1 MANQTSPAALI
12 VNNRPASHEDFTQLL
27 ALLKKRHISS
37 PPSAEERRNRL
48 LRAIRLLKQNKEAFA
63 AAYSKDFG
71 FRSPINTLIS
81 DILGSVAALQY
92 AYDHLPAWMESE
104 ARDSPFPDTQAF
116 IDYRPLGV
124 IGIISP
130 WNFPLVLTFGPLA
143 DVIAAGNI
151 AVIKPSSSTPNGSAL
166 LCKLIGE
173 HFSPEEIST
182 VQGHNAGTFFAAQ
195 PFDHLVFTGSTATGK
210 QIMSAA
216 AENLTPVTLELGGKS
231 PVIISESSDLRQA
244 VERILTVKTFNAGQI
259 CISPDYVLVPRR
271 KIGEFVAHA
280 QAFIASSYP
289 TLRDNPDY
297 TAIINAKA
305 FRRLHGLVKEAAS
318 LGAEVFELNP
328 ANENLDSEALHK
340 MAPTLLVNVPDSALV
355 MREEIFGP
363 VLPVQGYATYAEC
376 IDTINRMPRPLAAY
390 YFGHEQAEI
399 DQLREHTLS
408 GSLVIN
414 DVMSHVLLHDIPFGG
429 VGASGI
435 GAYHGIEGFKRFSHA
450 RPVFIQSAQGH
461 SNLPM
466 RAPYGDEVRAF
477 VDQQLDSMGNPAK
490 A

>member
-1 MANQTSPAALI
+1 MANQTPPAALI
-12 VNNRPASHEDFTQLL
+12 VNNRSASYEDFTQLL
-27 ALLKKRHISS
+27 ASLKKHNRSF
-37 PPSAEERRNRL
+37 PPSAAERQDRL

-71 FRSPINTLIS
+71 FRSPMNTLIS
-81 DILGSVAALQY
+81 DILGSVAALQH
-92 AYDHLPAWMESE
+92 AHDHLTAWMESE
-104 ARDSPFPDTQAF
+104 TRVSPFPDTQAS

-124 IGIISP
+124 VGIISP

-143 DVIAAGNI
+143 DVIAAGNS
-151 AVIKPSSSTPNGSAL
+151 AVLKPSSTTPNGSAL
-166 LCKLIGE
+166 LCQLIAE

-182 VQGHNAGTFFAAQ
+182 VQGRSAGTFFSAQ

-259 CISPDYVLVPRR
+259 CISPDYVLVPQH
-271 KIGEFVAHA
+271 KIEEFVAHA

-289 TLRDNPDY
+289 TLKDNPDY
-297 TAIINAKA
+297 TAIINAKE
-305 FRRLHGLVKEAAS
+305 FNRLHGLVKEAAS

-328 ANENLDSEALHK
+328 ANENLDSEAQHK
-340 MAPTLLVNVPDSALV
+340 MAPTLLVNVPDSALA

-363 VLPVQGYATYAEC
+363 VLPVQGYSTYDEC

-390 YFGHEQAEI
+390 YFGRDRAEI

-408 GSLVIN
+408 GALVIN
-414 DVMSHVLLHDIPFGG
+414 DALSHVLVHDIPFGG
-429 VGASGI
+429 VGASGT

-450 RPVFIQSAQGH
+450 RPLFIQSEEGH

-466 RAPYGDEVRAF
+466 RAPYGNETRAF
-477 VDQQLDSMGNPAK
+477 VDEQLDRMGNE
-490 A
+490 